1 MDFVKRGVIF
11 AVVCCWAMCFG
22 VGGGEDVGHTA
33 PNTRELLIGWGAADL
48 TPPRRVIITGQMYA
62 RVSEGVQ
69 DPMAA
74 TVLALESRSGADGER
89 VIMIS
94 CDLICIPDELRDAA
108 RDKIRESLPKLEP
121 HKIILFATHT
131 HAAPEIRPR
140 RWDELGVDLDVMP
153 SAEYVTFVAERIAA
167 AAAQAWKERTPGAVS
182 FGLGHAVV
190 GRNRL
195 VSRFNNRS
203 VMYGKT
209 DEPEFSHLE
218 GYEDH
223 SVNILATWN
232 ADMKLTGLIVNV
244 VCPSQVSE
252 SQFQLSADYWHE
264 TRLELRRRLGEH
276 LFVLAQCGTA
286 GDQSPRPQCDKAAEE
301 RMWKLAGRTQREEIA
316 VRIADAVTAIMPVL
330 KTATESAPILA
341 HRMEVVPLPRRM
353 ISDAEAKSAA
363 AEAQK
368 LKVKH
373 EQLKAQLEANPEL
386 RKKPRWY
393 LPVTEAYAR
402 GAWYGRV
409 AARKELQEKEP
420 KLDIE
425 VHVLRLGDV
434 VFATNPF
441 EYYLDYGMQIKARSK
456 AVQTFLVQLAGGGTY
471 LPTARAVAGG
481 AYGSVPSSTAVGPE
495 GGRELARKTVELIN
509 GLWKGTK

>member
-1 MDFVKRGVIF
+1 
-11 AVVCCWAMCFG
+11 
-22 VGGGEDVGHTA
+22 
-33 PNTRELLIGWGAADL
+33 
-48 TPPRRVIITGQMYA
+48 
-62 RVSEGVQ
+62 
-69 DPMAA
+69 
-74 TVLALESRSGADGER
+74 
-89 VIMIS
+89 
-94 CDLICIPDELRDAA
+94 
-108 RDKIRESLPKLEP
+108 
-121 HKIILFATHT
+121 
-131 HAAPEIRPR
+131 
-140 RWDELGVDLDVMP
+140 
-153 SAEYVTFVAERIAA
+153 
-167 AAAQAWKERTPGAVS
+167 
-182 FGLGHAVV
+182 
-190 GRNRL
+190 
-195 VSRFNNRS
+195 
-203 VMYGKT
+203 
-209 DEPEFSHLE
+209 
-218 GYEDH
+218 
-223 SVNILATWN
+223 
-232 ADMKLTGLIVNV
+232 
-244 VCPSQVSE
+244 
-252 SQFQLSADYWHE
+252 
-264 TRLELRRRLGEH
+264 
-276 LFVLAQCGTA
+276 
-286 GDQSPRPQCDKAAEE
+286 
-301 RMWKLAGRTQREEIA
+301 MWKLAGRTQREEIA